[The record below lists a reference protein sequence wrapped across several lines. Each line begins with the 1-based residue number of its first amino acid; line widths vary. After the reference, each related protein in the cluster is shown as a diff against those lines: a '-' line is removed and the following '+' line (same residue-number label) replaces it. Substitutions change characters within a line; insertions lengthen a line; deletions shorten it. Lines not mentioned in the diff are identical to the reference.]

1 MRKHRSLCS
10 LILLS
15 IALTMLLSQCR
26 RRPDA
31 ILTRDEMKAVTKDM
45 VLAQSYIDSK
55 YGMPDSVREA
65 YYRSVLEKHGISQ
78 AKYDTSLVWYGEN
91 LPMLTKI
98 YNQIIEE
105 LQQEAVVL
113 DTLYQDSIRRA
124 GLTYKSPESLWSEPS
139 RVCLSEGDRGYR
151 FLMCEL
157 RNGSVAGGD
166 TLDFGFNILPGLLSS
181 GERIEISFVTLTRDS
196 SIVYSTQTT
205 LDGNGDRR
213 IALEYVTP
221 QDTTSEQSQW
231 HRLFLS
237 YYRDRD
243 CLRKI
248 PLVLDSIYLSKHEPP
263 VAVEESTEEE
273 SEE

>member
-15 IALTMLLSQCR
+15 IALIVLLSQCR

-55 YGMPDSVREA
+55 YGMPDSVRKA
-65 YYRSVLEKHGISQ
+65 YYESVLEKHGISQ
-78 AKYDTSLVWYGEN
+78 AKYDTSLIWYGEN

-105 LQQEAVVL
+105 LLQEAVVL

-124 GLTYKSPESLWSEPS
+124 GLTYKPLESLWSEPS
-139 RVCLSEGDRGYR
+139 RVCLSEGDQGYR
-151 FLMCEL
+151 FMMCEL
-157 RNGSVAGGD
+157 RSGSVAGGD
-166 TLDFGFNILPGLLSS
+166 TLDFGFNILPGMLSS
-181 GERIEISFVTLTRDS
+181 GERIEVSFVTLTRDS

-205 LDGNGDRR
+205 LDGKGDRR
-213 IALEYVTP
+213 IALEYVAP

-243 CLRKI
+243 CLRKV
-248 PLVLDSIYLSKHEPP
+248 PLVLDSIYLSKRESP
-263 VAVEESTEEE
+263 VVEEQAEEETEE
-273 SEE
+273 

>member
-15 IALTMLLSQCR
+15 IALIVLLSQCR

-124 GLTYKSPESLWSEPS
+124 GLTYKPLESLWSEPS

-151 FLMCEL
+151 FIMCEL
-157 RNGSVAGGD
+157 NSGTVAGGD
-166 TLDFGFNILPGLLSS
+166 TLDFGFKILPGLLSS
-181 GERIEISFVTLTRDS
+181 GERIEVSFVTLTRDS
-196 SIVYSTQTT
+196 CVVHSSHTT
-205 LDGNGDRR
+205 LEGDTDRR
-213 IALEYVTP
+213 VALEYVTP
-221 QDTTSEQSQW
+221 EDTTSEQSQW
-231 HRLFLS
+231 HRLLLF

-243 CLRKI
+243 CLRKV
-248 PLVLDSIYLSKHEPP
+248 PLVLDSIYLSKREPP
-263 VAVEESTEEE
+263 VVEEQAEEETEE
-273 SEE
+273 

>member
-1 MRKHRSLCS
+1 MRKYRSLCS

-15 IALTMLLSQCR
+15 IALIVLLSQCR

-55 YGMPDSVREA
+55 YGMPDSVRKA
-65 YYRSVLEKHGISQ
+65 YYGSVLEKHGISQ
-78 AKYDTSLVWYGEN
+78 AKYDTSLIWYGEN

-105 LQQEAVVL
+105 LQHEAVVL

-124 GLTYKSPESLWSEPS
+124 GLTYNPLESLWSEPS
-139 RVCLSEGDRGYR
+139 RVCLSEGDQGYR
-151 FLMCEL
+151 FMMCEL
-157 RNGSVAGGD
+157 RSGSVAGGD
-166 TLDFGFNILPGLLSS
+166 TLDFGFNILPGMLSS
-181 GERIEISFVTLTRDS
+181 GERIEVSFVTLTRDS

-205 LDGNGDRR
+205 LDGKGDRR

-221 QDTTSEQSQW
+221 QDTTSEQTQW
-231 HRLFLS
+231 HRLLLS

-248 PLVLDSIYLSKHEPP
+248 PLVLDSIYLSKREPP
-263 VAVEESTEEE
+263 VVEEQTEEE
-273 SEE
+273 TEE